1 MAFING
7 YQYTSE
13 QDAINA
19 REACDAYYCIPVSPD
34 DVTQNWVD
42 YQFAELNNPQFWY
55 IVFDESLTPILG
67 QPTEFEVI
75 QPNPF
80 DETH

>member
-1 MAFING
+1 MAYING
-7 YQYTSE
+7 YQYTTE

-19 REACDAYYCIPVSPD
+19 REACDAYYGIPVSPD

-42 YQFAELNNPQFWY
+42 YQFANLNNPQFWY
-55 IVFDESLTPILG
+55 IVFDESLTLILG
-67 QPTEFEVI
+67 QPIEFEVI
-75 QPNPF
+75 QPNSF

>member
-7 YQYTSE
+7 YKFTTE
-13 QDAINA
+13 QEAINA
-19 REACDAYYCIPVSPD
+19 REACDAYYGIPVAPD

-42 YQFAELNNPQFWY
+42 YQFANLNTPSFWY
-55 IVFDESLTPILG
+55 IIFNESLLPVLG

-75 QPNPF
+75 EPSF
-80 DETH
+80 SI